1 MKIMFQKM
9 HGAKNDFVVFH
20 DLENA
25 VSLSPSQVSLLC
37 DRRVGVGADGVIV
50 VRPSDVG
57 DFFMDYINSDG
68 TVAEMCG
75 NGIRCLAKYVYDNSL
90 IKSTHVVI
98 ETRAGIKN
106 VDLIKDQAGKLISA
120 RVDMG
125 QPFFEPSNIPVNI
138 PDITFPVLDYP
149 LNVKDKTFRCSF
161 VSMGN
166 PHCVIIYDE
175 EGLEEAP
182 KLYGRLL
189 ECHSVFPAK
198 TNVEFVKVI
207 DRSKIIMRVWERGS
221 GETLA
226 CGTGACASA
235 VITRLKGLTDESVSV
250 ELLGGVLNVNWKG
263 NNDTVLMT
271 GGVETVYVGKIT
283 I

>member
-1 MKIMFQKM
+1 MKITFQKM

-20 DLENA
+20 DFENA
-25 VSLSPSQVSLLC
+25 ISLSPSEISRIC
-37 DRRVGVGADGVIV
+37 DRRVGVGADGLIV
-50 VRPSDVG
+50 ARSSETG
-57 DFFMDYINSDG
+57 DFFMDYMNSDG

-75 NGIRCLAKYVYDNSL
+75 NGIRCLAKYVYDNGFT
-90 IKSTHVVI
+90 KDTHIVI

-106 VDLIKDQAGKLISA
+106 VELLRDQAGKLVSA

-125 QPFFEPSNIPVNI
+125 QPMFEPSSIPVNVSG
-138 PDITFPVLDYP
+138 TMFPILDYP
-149 LNVKDKTFRCSF
+149 LTVKDRTFLCSF

-166 PHCVIIYDE
+166 PHCVIMYDD

-182 KLYGRLL
+182 TEYGRLL
-189 ECHSVFPAK
+189 EFHPVFPAK
-198 TNVEFVKVI
+198 TNVEFVKVV
-207 DRSKIIMRVWERGS
+207 DRARIAMRVWERGS

-235 VITRLKGLTDESVSV
+235 VVTRLKGLTDDSVSV
-250 ELLGGVLNVNWKG
+250 ELLGGVLNINWKG
-263 NNDTVLMT
+263 NNDSVFMI
-271 GGVETVYVGKIT
+271 GGVETVYVGQIT